1 MTVRITKPA
10 FNLRDKLNELD
21 YSRVPYDKMPAGSI
35 IQIKHAQLATQLLL
49 TANGDILETTFTPF
63 RSDSRVIID
72 IRLRAREESGNNAQW
87 FVGLKKTLNGNISRP
102 GGHYMMHS
110 RSHPTYSGWAG
121 FYQMVFDGFGSNNE
135 EITYTLYAG
144 PWGSNNGT
152 TFRVNSST
160 GDGEV
165 NGAQLI
171 MYEVVNK

>member
-1 MTVRITKPA
+1 MTIRIEKPA
-10 FNLRDKLNELD
+10 FNLRSKLNDLD
-21 YSRVPYDKMPAGSI
+21 FGKVPFQKMPSGSI
-35 IQIKHAQLATQLLL
+35 IQIKHVQLQTQLLL
-49 TANGDILETTFTPF
+49 TANGDILETTFTPLM
-63 RSDSRVIID
+63 SNSRVIID

-87 FVGLKKTLNGNISRP
+87 FVGLKKTLNGVVTRP

-135 EITYTLYAG
+135 LITYTLYAG

-160 GDGEV
+160 GDGEIY
-165 NGAQLI
+165 GAQLI
-171 MYEVVNK
+171 MYEVAQ